1 MSTGTPSTVRKAHAN
16 VASGGNGRAT
26 VVAKTYPAPAH
37 LATPT
42 DLRAQDAQ
50 AITEAI
56 NPLVADLFAL
66 YLKTK
71 NFHWHLSGPHFR
83 DYHLLFDEQ
92 AEAIFAAT
100 DQLAE
105 GVRKIGG
112 TTIRSI
118 SHISQLQTIADDN
131 QAFVPPLEMAARLMN
146 DNAALVRNM
155 RTAHEV
161 CDRARDYATA
171 SILEV
176 LIDEAERRTWFL
188 FEVTQAG
195 DTSV

>member
-1 MSTGTPSTVRKAHAN
+1 MSTGTPSPVRKAHAR

-26 VVAKTYPAPAH
+26 VVAKAYPAPAQ

-50 AITEAI
+50 AVTEAI

-66 YLKTK
+66 YLKAK
-71 NFHWHLSGPHFR
+71 NYHWHLLGPHVR

-92 AEAIFAAT
+92 AEAILAAT

-105 GVRKIGG
+105 RVRKVGG

-146 DNAALVRNM
+146 DNAALARNM

-161 CDRARDYATA
+161 CDRAHDYATA

-176 LIDEAERRTWFL
+176 LIDETERRTWFL
-188 FEVTQAG
+188 FELIQAG
-195 DTSV
+195 GTSV

>member
-1 MSTGTPSTVRKAHAN
+1 MSTGTHQDTRKAQAN
-16 VASGGNGRAT
+16 GSAT
-26 VVAKTYPAPAH
+26 VVGKAFPAPSR
-37 LATPT
+37 LSTKT
-42 DLRAQDAQ
+42 DLASQEVLAVS
-50 AITEAI
+50 EAL

-92 AEAIFAAT
+92 GDQIFAAT

-105 GVRKIGG
+105 RVRRIGA

-118 SHISQLQTIADDN
+118 AHISQLQTIADDN
-131 QAFVPPLEMAARLMN
+131 QDFVPAREMAQRLMD
-146 DNAALVRNM
+146 DNGALARNM
-155 RTAHEV
+155 RAAHEI
-161 CDRARDYATA
+161 CDRSRDYATA
-171 SILEV
+171 SILEI

-188 FEVTQAG
+188 FEIVQAG
-195 DTSV
+195 DNAR

>member
-1 MSTGTPSTVRKAHAN
+1 MSAGTRQPMVRKTQAN
-16 VASGGNGRAT
+16 GHSI
-26 VVAKTYPAPAH
+26 VVEKAFPAPAP
-37 LATPT
+37 LATKT
-42 DLRAQDAQ
+42 DLTAQEAQ
-50 AITEAI
+50 AVTEAI

-71 NFHWHLSGPHFR
+71 NYHWHLAGTHFR

-92 AEAIFAAT
+92 ADLIFAAT

-105 GVRKIGG
+105 RVRKVGG

-131 QAFVPPLEMAARLMN
+131 EEFVPAREMASRLMN
-146 DNAALVRNM
+146 DNSALARSM
-155 RTAHEV
+155 RVAHEI
-161 CDRARDYATA
+161 CDRCRDYATA

-188 FEVTQAG
+188 FEIPQAS
-195 DTSV
+195 DTAR